1 MNSSGFPDSEF
12 EARCERAQTAMH
24 NAKLDALFFTSES
37 EMLYFAGFRTAFW
50 LSPTRPWFLVLPAAG
65 KPIAVIPAIGADLM
79 AGTWIDDIRTW
90 SSPHENDDGV
100 SLLASVLENYSN
112 IGMLKGR
119 ESGLR
124 MPLADFE
131 ALLDKL
137 PGAVFHNA
145 SSLVQSLRM
154 VKSDA
159 EIEKTARICQI
170 ASASFANANQ
180 LFHVGQ
186 PLDQVFKAFK
196 IELLKNGAEEVP
208 YLVGGVGQ
216 GGYRDVISPPDKTP
230 IQSGGILMLDTGATL
245 EGYYCDFDRNFAFG
259 SASDEAMKTYDIL
272 YRATDAAIKA
282 ARPGIRCSELCA
294 IMQDIISQ
302 NSGDVGRLGHG
313 LGIQLTEHPSLVSFD
328 QTIMQ
333 AGMVMTIEP
342 SMSMSDGRMMVHEE
356 NIVIT
361 DGEALMLSERAPSEL
376 PVL

>member
-1 MNSSGFPDSEF
+1 MNSSGFANGEF
-12 EARCERAQTAMH
+12 EARCERAQVAMH
-24 NAKLDALFFTSES
+24 GAKLDALFFTTEA
-37 EMLYFAGFRTAFW
+37 EMLYFTGFRTAFW
-50 LSPTRPWFLVLPAAG
+50 LSPTRPWFLVLPVKG

-90 SSPHENDDGV
+90 SAPHKNDDGI

-119 ESGLR
+119 ESVLR
-124 MPLADFE
+124 MPLADYE
-131 ALLDKL
+131 TLLARL
-137 PGAVFHNA
+137 SGTIFHNA

-154 VKSDA
+154 IKSDA
-159 EIEKTARICQI
+159 EIEKITKICQI
-170 ASASFANANQ
+170 ASASFANANE

-186 PLDQVFKAFK
+186 PLEEVFKGFK

-208 YLVGGVGQ
+208 YLVGGAGY

-230 IQSGGILMLDTGATL
+230 IQPGDILMLDTGATL

-282 ARPGIRCSELCA
+282 AKPGIRCSELCA
-294 IMQDIISQ
+294 IMLDIISQ
-302 NSGDVGRLGHG
+302 KSGDVGRLGHG

-328 QTIMQ
+328 QTVMQ

-356 NIVIT
+356 NIVVT
-361 DGEALMLSERAPSEL
+361 DGEPQLLSERAPSEL
-376 PVL
+376 PIL